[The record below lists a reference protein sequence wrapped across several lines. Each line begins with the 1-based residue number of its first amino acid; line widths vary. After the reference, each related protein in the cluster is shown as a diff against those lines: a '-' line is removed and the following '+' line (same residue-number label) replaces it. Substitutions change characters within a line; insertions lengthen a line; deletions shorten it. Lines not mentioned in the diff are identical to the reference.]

1 MHFLNFKN
9 ILLKINDFNLPG
21 NKSLLKLAP
30 PNRVKQYLD
39 GYILKNPK
47 LAAVMMLF
55 YEDKNEETRMT
66 LILRNVYNGVHSNQI
81 SFPGGKMDN
90 SDRNLKHTATR
101 ETVEELGLD
110 ESCINIIRPLSEI
123 YIPPSNFNVQPFLA
137 LYNAKPCFNP
147 DSKEVKL
154 IIKPLL
160 KDLLKMKT
168 QLSLISIQN
177 KEIRVPSYIIEG
189 HVVWG
194 ATAMMISEFISLYND
209 IVNS

>member
-1 MHFLNFKN
+1 MSA
-9 ILLKINDFNLPG
+9 
-21 NKSLLKLAP
+21 NKYDEGIMGPL
-30 PNRVKQYLD
+30 
-39 GYILKNPK
+39 
-47 LAAVMMLF
+47 
-55 YEDKNEETRMT
+55 T
-66 LILRNVYNGVHSNQI
+66 LQS
-81 SFPGGKMDN
+81 S
-90 SDRNLKHTATR
+90 
-101 ETVEELGLD
+101 
-110 ESCINIIRPLSEI
+110 INIIRPLSEI

-137 LYNAKPCFNP
+137 LYNAKPCFIP